1 MVIHI
6 VVPMFWL
13 LKLLEAY
20 ENARDRVVE
29 FINARER
36 EEVVFTRNTT
46 ESMNLIAHSYGLNNL
61 KAGDKIIITCS

>member
-1 MVIHI
+1 M
-6 VVPMFWL
+6 
-13 LKLLEAY
+13 KT
-20 ENARDRVVE
+20 ARDRVVE

-61 KAGDKIIITCS
+61 KSRR